1 VGLIGV
7 IVASVIGIFIQ
18 QPLLYVAISALSAV
32 LFTGYLV
39 YDLNRI
45 AQSRGATQ
53 GEAIL
58 LAVSVYLD
66 VFNVFLSLL
75 QIFDLT
81 SRRND

>member
-1 VGLIGV
+1 MIGV